1 MIHNTEGQLRN
12 EIRQIHFTEGNHVT
26 RFVGFTL
33 QRGQPRDPLID
44 TTLCFTLQNRD
55 NALLTFLKMFSDPVQ
70 LNVL

>member
-1 MIHNTEGQLRN
+1 MPLSSLAEFRIKSHSTDPGHSVTRNVMIHNTDGQLRN

-44 TTLCFTLQNRD
+44 TT
-55 NALLTFLKMFSDPVQ
+55 
-70 LNVL
+70 